1 MKFMLRYLFVFIVIG
16 IMNKVYSQENPGLIK
31 LSISEAQEY
40 ALQNNRTVKSAKI
53 DVQSSDKKVWE
64 TLSSGLPQI
73 SLAAN
78 YQHQFVIP
86 EISFGPYLDVNS
98 LPATGFLS
106 KNDLLDAYKQSPSI
120 PLGVKDNTTFDFTL
134 SQLIF
139 SGQYLVGLQAVK
151 VFNKA
156 TEKTLVKTEDQIK
169 ETVAGTYY
177 LVLVLSESIR
187 VLKESLKSVDQTF
200 NDMVKMNQ
208 QGFNEETDVD
218 QININRSNI
227 KRLITST
234 ESQKE
239 ISMNLLKY
247 QLGMEFTQ
255 PILLTDSIPGIVDQA
270 NLKYLSAPT
279 FKVENSID
287 YQLLNNQVELAVL
300 SVKNQKSKYF
310 PTVSAFYRRHEQTNQ
325 PSFNFAVKD
334 LVGVS
339 LNIPIFVSGQ
349 RTAQVSQAKFD
360 LEKSQLN
367 KENAGKGLVMEFE
380 SALSA
385 YQTAFSNFTTNK
397 ESIVLSQK
405 VYDKTLVK
413 FHEGV
418 VSSFELTQIQSQ
430 YLTAEAG
437 YYTSIL
443 TLLNAKAKLDR
454 ILSNTN

>member
-1 MKFMLRYLFVFIVIG
+1 MKFMFKYLSVI
-16 IMNKVYSQENPGLIK
+16 IIYCLITKVHGQEKPGVMK
-31 LSISEAQEY
+31 LSITEAQEY

-53 DVQSSDKKVWE
+53 DVQSTEKKVWE
-64 TLSSGLPQI
+64 TTSIGLPQI

-86 EISFGPYLDVNS
+86 EISFGPYLDINS
-98 LPATGFLS
+98 LPATGFIS
-106 KNDLLDAYKQSPSI
+106 KDDMLNAYKQSPSV

-139 SGQYLVGLQAVK
+139 SGQYLIGLQASK
-151 VFNKA
+151 VFKKV
-156 TEKTLVKTEDQIK
+156 TEKSLVKTEDQIK

-177 LVLVLSESIR
+177 LVLVLGESIR
-187 VLKESLKSVDQTF
+187 VLKESLKSIDQTF

-208 QGFNEETDVD
+208 QGFNEATDVD

-239 ISMNLLKY
+239 ISMNLLRY
-247 QLGMEFTQ
+247 QLGIDFTQ
-255 PILLTDSIPGIVDQA
+255 PILLTDSIPGIVDKG
-270 NLKYLSAPT
+270 NIKYLSVPSY
-279 FKVENSID
+279 KVENSID
-287 YQLLNNQVELAVL
+287 YQILNNQVDLAEL

-310 PTVSAFYRRHEQTNQ
+310 PTASAFYRRHEQTNQ

-349 RTAQVSQAKFD
+349 RSAQVSQAKFD
-360 LEKSQLN
+360 LEKSKLN
-367 KENAGKGLVMEFE
+367 KDNAEQGLIMEFE
-380 SALSA
+380 SALSSYHTA
-385 YQTAFSNFTTNK
+385 YSNFTTNK
-397 ESIVLSQK
+397 ESIVLAQK

-413 FHEGV
+413 YHEGV
-418 VSSFELTQIQSQ
+418 STSFELSQSQNQ
-430 YLTAEAG
+430 YLTAEAS
-437 YYTSIL
+437 YYSSIL

-454 ILSNTN
+454 ILGY

>member
-1 MKFMLRYLFVFIVIG
+1 MLKYLSII
-16 IMNKVYSQENPGLIK
+16 IIIICLITKVYGQEKPGVIK

-53 DVQSSDKKVWE
+53 DVQSTEKKVWE
-64 TLSSGLPQI
+64 TISTGLPQI

-86 EISFGPYLDVNS
+86 EISFGPYLDINS
-98 LPATGFLS
+98 LPATGFIS
-106 KNDLLDAYKQSPSI
+106 KDDMLNAYKQSPSV

-139 SGQYLVGLQAVK
+139 SGQYLIGLQAVK
-151 VFNKA
+151 VFNKV

-177 LVLVLSESIR
+177 LVLVLGESIR
-187 VLKESLKSVDQTF
+187 VLKESLKSIDQTF

-208 QGFNEETDVD
+208 LGFNEATDVD

-247 QLGMEFTQ
+247 QLGIDFTQ
-255 PILLTDSIPGIVDQA
+255 QMILTDSIPGIVDQG
-270 NLKYLSAPT
+270 NIKYLSVPS
-279 FKVENSID
+279 FKLENSID
-287 YQLLNNQVELAVL
+287 YQLLNNQVDLAVL
-300 SVKNQKSKYF
+300 AVKNQKSKYF

-349 RTAQVSQAKFD
+349 RSAQVSQAKFD

-367 KENAGKGLVMEFE
+367 KENAEQGLIMEFE
-380 SALSA
+380 SALSS
-385 YQTAFSNFTTNK
+385 YQTAYSNFTTNK
-397 ESIVLSQK
+397 ESIVLAQK

-413 FHEGV
+413 YHEGV
-418 VSSFELTQIQSQ
+418 STSFELSQIQNQ
-430 YLTAEAG
+430 YLTAEAS

-454 ILSNTN
+454 ILGNTN